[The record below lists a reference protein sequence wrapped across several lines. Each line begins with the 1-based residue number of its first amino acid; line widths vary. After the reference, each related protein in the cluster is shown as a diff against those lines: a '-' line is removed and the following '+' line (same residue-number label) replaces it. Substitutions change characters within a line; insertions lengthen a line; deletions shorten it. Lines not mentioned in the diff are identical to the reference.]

1 MNQEQIIKM
10 ALDSGMAAFK
20 HSVTVAHVTDLE
32 RFADM
37 VAAAERK
44 NKTHSLDPGQMEL
57 SLRREHKGE
66 LFECQY
72 RFTAEQVMH
81 GQDWMVT
88 EVAKQLDTEID
99 RSIRA
104 RGQA

>member
-1 MNQEQIIKM
+1 M
-10 ALDSGMAAFK
+10 D
-20 HSVTVAHVTDLE
+20 
-32 RFADM
+32 
-37 VAAAERK
+37 AERLEHFFQAAYAAGSVAER
-44 NKTHSLDPGQMEL
+44 NKKPHSLGSGQMEL

-81 GQDWMVT
+81 GRDWMVA